1 VRPAARAFVVT
12 LVAVATLGATARGAA
27 AQHTNIQD
35 GNDTNGALDVRVVR
49 LRHPARNRAVWG
61 IETWG
66 VWKARRIRDRG
77 YFFVYLDTRWGEP
90 PEHYVLIRST
100 GSGVRALLFRDHPS
114 GNDTLMRSLRVSH
127 WHPRRVVFKL
137 KLTGLVWGPKRTFYR
152 WWVITTMTSKICPN
166 VCLDAAPN
174 SGSVTQERG

>member
-1 VRPAARAFVVT
+1 VVT
-12 LVAVATLGATARGAA
+12 LLTVAVLGATGDAVLAR
-27 AQHTNIQD
+27 HTTIRD
-35 GNDTNGALDVRVVR
+35 GNDTNGALDMRAVS

-66 VWKARRIRDRG
+66 VWKASRIWDRG
-77 YFFVYLDTRWGEP
+77 FFFVYLDTRWAEP
-90 PEHYVLIRST
+90 AEHYVLIRST
-100 GSGVRALLFRDHPS
+100 GSGVQALLFRDHRS
-114 GNDTLMRSLRVSH
+114 GNDPLMRSLHVSH
-127 WHPRRVVFKL
+127 WNPRRVAFKL

-152 WWVITTMTSKICPN
+152 WWVITTMTSEICPN